1 MNYSTQELLAVCSL
15 MGFFFAITVVG
26 LIYYFRQTGEVALR
40 NCALAVMAAF
50 AGLVSAVAV
59 PITGV
64 DWLQLISLGFVFAAS
79 VFLYAIICNLA
90 GTRISLNQISL
101 ALGATAIL
109 AGIVLLFAAANP
121 IAWVLPEIPAAL
133 LIATMTIQML
143 TGLRTPGRVCF
154 AALMLVHVSAR
165 FAIALIPDPTA
176 SLALLFFDAFT
187 LMLTGSVM
195 AIIHLESML
204 ENLAV
209 QDEKLQR
216 YEQENRRLELQFSQ
230 AQKHESLGVLAGGI
244 AHDFNNMLTSVLGYT
259 NLAMKKLPADSEV
272 RKDLYMVMSGAR
284 QAADL
289 TSQMLVY
296 AGKGAIEFESL
307 DLSRVVDNMGGLIN
321 SIVPRKI
328 HLVQKT
334 ARDLPLVKGDAVQMG
349 QVAMNLIANAVDAI
363 ENREGTVE
371 VQTGLSQ
378 VGADTLRRGWFS
390 ENHEPGAYV
399 FLRVVDSGV
408 GMEPDQIEKIF
419 DPFYSDSNQSS
430 KKGLGLS
437 SIAGIVRQHK
447 GFVHIE
453 SMKGAGSTFTAYF
466 PIISYQD
473 IEQAPHQS
481 AATPLP
487 SRVKGRILLADD
499 DSRIRSLIASIL
511 ESDGYAVVSVDDG
524 READR
529 QVSLAGN
536 SYDLFVL
543 DCTMPKVSG
552 TDVYRTIRSSGL
564 RAPVILISG
573 YHQEQ
578 VINDISHDNDAYFIK
593 KPFSVDELIETAN
606 LSLQRKSTEI

>member
-15 MGFFFAITVVG
+15 MGFFFVVTVVG
-26 LIYYFRQTGEVALR
+26 LTYYFRRTGEVALR
-40 NCALAVMAAF
+40 NCAFAIAAAYLA
-50 AGLVSAVAV
+50 LVSGIAVHV
-59 PITGV
+59 TGV
-64 DWLQLISLGFVFAAS
+64 YWLQLVSLGCIFAVS
-79 VFLYAIICNLA
+79 VFLYAIMSNLA
-90 GTRISLNQISL
+90 GTRISVNQISL
-101 ALGATAIL
+101 ALGSTAVL
-109 AGIVLLFAAANP
+109 AGIVLLFAEGSPIGAA
-121 IAWVLPEIPAAL
+121 ILEIPAAL
-133 LIATMTIQML
+133 LIATITIQML
-143 TGLRTPGRVCF
+143 GVKKTPGRVCL
-154 AALMLVHVSAR
+154 ATLITLHIVSR
-165 FAIALIPDPTA
+165 FAMVLVPDPTV
-176 SLALLFFDAFT
+176 STSFLFFDAFA

-195 AIIHLESML
+195 AIIHLESMV
-204 ENLAV
+204 ENLALK
-209 QDEKLQR
+209 DEQLQQF
-216 YEQENRRLELQFSQ
+216 EQENRRLELQFSQ

-244 AHDFNNMLTSVLGYT
+244 AHDFNNMLTSVLGYST
-259 NLAMKKLPADSEV
+259 LAMKKLPPDSEV

-307 DLSRVVDNMGGLIN
+307 DLSRVVDNMSGLIN

-349 QVAMNLIANAVDAI
+349 QVAMNLVANAVDAI
-363 ENREGTVE
+363 EDREGTVE

-378 VGADTLRRGWFS
+378 VGADTLRKGWFS
-390 ENHEPGAYV
+390 ESHEPGAYV
-399 FLRVVDSGV
+399 YLRVLDTGV

-419 DPFYSDSNQSS
+419 DPFYSESNQAS

-447 GFVHIE
+447 GFMHIE
-453 SMKGAGSTFTAYF
+453 STKGTGSTFTAFF

-473 IEQAPHQS
+473 LEQTSQKS
-481 AATPLP
+481 VTPLP
-487 SRVKGRILLADD
+487 SRIKGRVLLADD
-499 DSRIRSLIASIL
+499 DARIRSLIASIL
-511 ESDGYAVVSVDDG
+511 ESDGYAVVSVDNG

-529 QVSLAGN
+529 QVSTAGI
-536 SYDLFVL
+536 SFDLFVL
-543 DCTMPKVSG
+543 DCTMPKLSG

-564 RAPVILISG
+564 RVPVILISG

-578 VINDISHDNDAYFIK
+578 VINDISHDDDAYFIK

-606 LSLQRKSTEI
+606 LSLQRQSTEI